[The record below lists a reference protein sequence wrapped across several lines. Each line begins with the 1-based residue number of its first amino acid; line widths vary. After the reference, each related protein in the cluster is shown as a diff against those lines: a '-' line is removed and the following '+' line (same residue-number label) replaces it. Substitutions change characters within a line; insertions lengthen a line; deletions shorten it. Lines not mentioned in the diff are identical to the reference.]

1 MEVVNI
7 RFGVRRRQRRT
18 TSTVMPCLLLFPTQL
33 AECPEWESAKPVEE
47 PAPAAEGAAAG
58 GKGGKR
64 KAGEGAGAGRGKK
77 AK

>member
-1 MEVVNI
+1 MLL
-7 RFGVRRRQRRT
+7 
-18 TSTVMPCLLLFPTQL
+18 MCLPLCCPPQL

-47 PAPAAEGAAAG
+47 PAPAAEGAAGAG

-64 KAGEGAGAGRGKK
+64 KAGEAGGAGRGKK